1 MRRIIRNTKR
11 LFLAVAIITL
21 FGAVAC
27 SGENTPTPSVPITM
41 YPPTIYFVDTNVDDA
56 SGTTEG
62 FNVSFYVDTNEF
74 SYTESAHVI
83 YYYDVNPPTKVG
95 EPAYSAPGTYIVKAY
110 TDESVAWK
118 NVPPGNHTFSAQ
130 VVNVDDMPFIPP
142 VIAQNT
148 INVPPAGNQTPE
160 LRLVS
165 LQMDLTS
172 PQSAQATP
180 QPLAAAIAQVIC
192 FAHNFKINDDN
203 IGQQN
208 VTDEGHYIYY
218 LDVEPPTI
226 KGQPAITAPGT
237 YKITAQDSCLWE
249 GLTSGRHVFSVQL
262 VNNDN
267 TPLDT
272 PVIVQ
277 IVITL
282 PAEV

>member
-27 SGENTPTPSVPITM
+27 SGENIPTPSVPITM
-41 YPPTIYFVDTNVDDA
+41 YPPAIYFVNTNIDEA

-130 VVNVDDMPFIPP
+130 VVNVDDTPFVPP

-148 INVPPAGNQTPE
+148 IDVPPAGNQTPE

-165 LQMDLTS
+165 LQMDLTG

-180 QPLAAAIAQVIC
+180 QPPLVKKVWEHRTVAVAM
-192 FAHNFKINDDN
+192 H
-203 IGQQN
+203 IGPYEKLGASLEK
-208 VTDEGHYIYY
+208 VMAWLSSHGFEADGPVLERY
-218 LDVEPPTI
+218 LDQNPLAV
-226 KGQPAITAPGT
+226 KPGELRT
-237 YKITAQDSCLWE
+237 EIWIPCKKK
-249 GLTSGRHVFSVQL
+249 
-262 VNNDN
+262 
-267 TPLDT
+267 
-272 PVIVQ
+272 
-277 IVITL
+277 
-282 PAEV
+282 